1 MVDTIYTYF
10 GDYLLGLF
18 VEWSTETDDSG
29 FNVVNL
35 TMT

>member
-1 MVDTIYTYF
+1 VDTIYTYF

-18 VEWSTETDDSG
+18 VEWSTRTDDSTG
-29 FNVVNL
+29 FNMIDV